1 MFSCVRRHLS
11 YANLVAT
18 LALIFAMG
26 GTAVAAKRYLISST
40 GQISP
45 KVLKKLKGAT
55 GRTGATGPAGSPGSA
70 GPAGS
75 AGGEGPRGPSNG
87 YSAFKVSVGALSTE
101 DTIGS
106 LAVPAGSYIV
116 TAKLRIINNG
126 TERGDLACRLLNDV
140 NSDEDESQVTTEK
153 IGSEPFKGRAVL
165 ALETASKLATAGHW
179 IVTCNGSAT
188 EEGKDLEIDAVQV
201 ATLTRG
207 GA

>member
-1 MFSCVRRHLS
+1 MRRLN
-11 YANLVAT
+11 YANVTAT
-18 LALIFAMG
+18 LALVFAMSG
-26 GTAVAAKRYLISST
+26 GAVAAKHYLLSST
-40 GQISP
+40 SQISP
-45 KVLKKLKGAT
+45 KVLKKLKGVT
-55 GRTGATGPAGSPGSA
+55 GRTGATGPAGPPGPA
-70 GPAGS
+70 GRAGSAGS

-126 TERGDLACRLLNDV
+126 TERGDLACSLLNDV

-153 IGSEPFKGRAVL
+153 IGSEPFKERAVL
-165 ALETASKLATAGHW
+165 ALETASTLATAGHW
-179 IVTCNGSAT
+179 IVKCNGSAT
-188 EEGKDLEIDAVQV
+188 EEAKDLEIDAVQV
-201 ATLTRG
+201 GTLTRG